1 MRARNFLL
9 WFLAVATP
17 AAAQRQSLGIF
28 SLWGAFREGGR
39 CYAVAE
45 PDQASAAARGGRP
58 FASVSWAP
66 GLRGQLHVRLSRAK
80 RSGSAVLLR
89 IGDRTFQLIGGGDN
103 AWAPD
108 AAADAEIVGAMR
120 GNLDMTVETRSQTG
134 ALVRD
139 HYALRGAATA
149 IDAAAIG
156 CAPRPR

>member
-1 MRARNFLL
+1 M
-9 WFLAVATP
+9 VAAP

-28 SLWGAFREGGR
+28 SLWGAFRDGGR

-45 PDQASAAARGGRP
+45 PDQGGRDREVRP
-58 FASVSWAP
+58 FAAVSW
-66 GLRGQLHVRLSRAK
+66 GGGVRGQLHVRLSRSK

-108 AAADAEIVGAMR
+108 AAADAEIVAAMR
-120 GNLDMTVETRSQTG
+120 GNLDMSVETRSQTG

-156 CAPRPR
+156 CAPRRG